1 MGESTDHPRPLLI
14 VVTGR
19 PGAGKTTLAS
29 LLATTIRCPVVGRD
43 AIKEGYVNTTGA
55 SGSPGDEI
63 ARTIY
68 EAFFDVVSL
77 LLSRRVTLVAEA
89 AFQHKVWAPKL
100 AHFTDVARV
109 RLVICSIDA
118 KLARTRQVERG
129 LADPIREQFHC
140 DEYSQAARE
149 GRELPVGDYDPPHL
163 DVPTLAVNTTNGYEP
178 SLESV
183 VSFVLA

>member
-1 MGESTDHPRPLLI
+1 MGGSTDHPQPLLI

-19 PGAGKTTLAS
+19 PGAGKTSLAS
-29 LLATTIRCPVVGRD
+29 LLAKTIRCPVVGRD

-68 EAFFDVVSL
+68 ETFFDVVNL

-89 AFQHKVWAPKL
+89 AFQHKVGAPKL
-100 AHFTDVARV
+100 TPFIEIARV

-118 KLARTRQVERG
+118 KLARSRQLERG
-129 LADPIREQFHC
+129 LADPERERFH
-140 DEYSQAARE
+140 DDGYLKAARE

-163 DVPTLAVNTTNGYEP
+163 DLPTLTVNTTNGYEP
-178 SLESV
+178 SLESI
-183 VSFVLA
+183 VSFVRA